1 MSKFRLLNNTFSYDL
16 NFRSLRV
23 DSTFYKA
30 MKAFGVT
37 NKKIAMVLIPLLF
50 LILMPL
56 NAWAFVPHEYPAIYV
71 HMLSLVFCF
80 VALVV
85 VLWAFIR
92 RGLYKERRWK
102 YLFLAAI
109 FHAIW
114 NADVILGR
122 VSEALWI
129 GKSRIIGNTEG
140 WQYFSRQITIEGLE
154 YFYYIGRLDF
164 ILLDIAMLFFY
175 IWLREHLRKESE
187 SHHISAMALLPLFP
201 ILLTEIAGNIIFIVL
216 STMCLVTS
224 VKLYRRDRGNVLW
237 RYMIGLTSTYFL
249 FSISRFPGHVLE
261 HILIPTGN
269 QVIWKTLH
277 LDAIGGSLNTFIR
290 FLVATLTLFFIWIYE
305 IYLGISKDKRQL
317 QTSVAERTDFIER
330 LEKDKIEL
338 RELDRLRSAFL
349 ANVSHELRTPMNSII
364 GYTELLLD
372 KVDGPINAEQ
382 EKSLRKV
389 DFHSKRLLQLINSLL
404 DISKME
410 SGEMKL
416 ELKEL
421 DLKSLIESV
430 LLTFKSMIGQKGLTL
445 NINIDENLPF
455 VYGDADKVRQILI
468 NLVSNAVKFTHTGGI
483 AISAKPS
490 TRNTKPGEPPIF
502 AEVCVEDTGIGIKE
516 EDLKK
521 IFDKFVQVDPT
532 LVRQYEGTGLGLSIT
547 KGYVELHKGEI
558 WVTSKYGEGSKF
570 CFSIPL
576 KKELPE
582 K

>member
-1 MSKFRLLNNTFSYDL
+1 MGPSILTYKFYIAMKKFR
-16 NFRSLRV
+16 
-23 DSTFYKA
+23 
-30 MKAFGVT
+30 GT
-37 NKKIAMVLIPLLF
+37 NKKIAMVLILLLF

-80 VALVV
+80 VALIV
-85 VLWAFIR
+85 VLWVFVR
-92 RGLYKERRWK
+92 RGLYKERKWK

-114 NADVILGR
+114 NANVIIGR
-122 VSEALWI
+122 VAEALWI
-129 GKSRIIGNTEG
+129 EKSRIIGNTEG
-140 WQYFSRQITIEGLE
+140 WQYFARQITIEGLE

-175 IWLREHLRKESE
+175 IWLREHLRKEPE
-187 SHHISAMALLPLFP
+187 SHHISTMALLPLFP

-216 STMCLVTS
+216 STLCLVTS

-249 FSISRFPGHVLE
+249 FSISRLPGHVLQ

-277 LDAIGGSLNTFIR
+277 LDAIGGSFNTFIR
-290 FLVATLTLFFIWIYE
+290 FLLATLTLFFIWIYE
-305 IYLGISKDKRQL
+305 IYLGISEDKRQL
-317 QTSVAERTDFIER
+317 QTSVAERTKLIER

-338 RELDRLRSAFL
+338 RELDRLKSAFL
-349 ANVSHELRTPMNSII
+349 ANVSHELKTPMNSII

-372 KVDGPINAEQ
+372 KIDGPLNEEQ

-389 DFHSKRLLQLINSLL
+389 DFHSKHLLQLINRLL

-410 SGEMKL
+410 SGEIKL

-421 DLKSLIESV
+421 DLKFLIESV
-430 LLTFKSMIGQKGLTL
+430 LLTFKSMMKQKGLTL
-445 NINIDENLPF
+445 SVNIDENLPF
-455 VYGDADKVRQILI
+455 IYGDEDKIRQILI
-468 NLVSNAVKFTHTGGI
+468 NLVSNAVKFTHRGGI
-483 AISAKPS
+483 AIVAKPY
-490 TRNTKPGEPPIF
+490 TKHGEPPIF
-502 AEVCVEDTGIGIKE
+502 AEVCIEDTGIGIKE
-516 EDLKK
+516 EDMGK

-532 LVRQYEGTGLGLSIT
+532 LVRQYEGTGLGLSVT
-547 KGYVELHKGEI
+547 KGFVELHKGKI
-558 WVTSKYGEGSKF
+558 WATSKYGEGSKF
-570 CFSIPL
+570 CFSLPL
-576 KKELPE
+576 KKELLE
-582 K
+582 NLGT

>member
-1 MSKFRLLNNTFSYDL
+1 MKEFRE
-16 NFRSLRV
+16 
-23 DSTFYKA
+23 
-30 MKAFGVT
+30 T
-37 NKKIAMVLIPLLF
+37 NKKIAMVLILLLF

-56 NAWAFVPHEYPAIYV
+56 NAWAFIPHEYPAIYV

-80 VALVV
+80 VALIV
-85 VLWAFIR
+85 VLWAFVR

-114 NADVILGR
+114 NANVIIGR
-122 VSEALWI
+122 VAEALWI

-140 WQYFSRQITIEGLE
+140 WQYFARQITIEGFE

-175 IWLREHLRKESE
+175 IWLREHLRKETE
-187 SHHISAMALLPLFP
+187 SHHISTMALLPLFP

-216 STMCLVTS
+216 STLCLVTS
-224 VKLYRRDRGNVLW
+224 VKLYRRDSGNVLW

-249 FSISRFPGHVLE
+249 FSISRLPGHVLQ
-261 HILIPTGN
+261 HILTPTGN

-277 LDAIGGSLNTFIR
+277 LDAIGGSFNTFIR

-305 IYLGISKDKRQL
+305 IYLGISEDKRQL
-317 QTSVAERTDFIER
+317 EISVGERTKLIER
-330 LEKDKIEL
+330 LEKDKIDL
-338 RELDRLRSAFL
+338 RELGRLKSAFL
-349 ANVSHELRTPMNSII
+349 ANVSHELKTPMNSII

-372 KVDGPINAEQ
+372 KIDGPINEEQ

-389 DFHSKRLLQLINSLL
+389 DFHSKHLLQLINNLL
-404 DISKME
+404 DISRME

-421 DLKSLIESV
+421 DLKLLIESA
-430 LLTFKSMIGQKGLTL
+430 LLTFKSMIKQKRLTL
-445 NINIDENLPF
+445 SVNMDKNLPF
-455 VYGDADKVRQILI
+455 IYGDYDKVRQILI
-468 NLVSNAVKFTHTGGI
+468 NLISNAVKFTHTGGI
-483 AISAKPS
+483 VVSAKLS
-490 TRNTKPGEPPIF
+490 SGNIKPGESPIF
-502 AEVCVEDTGIGIKE
+502 AEVCIEDTGIGIKE
-516 EDLKK
+516 EDTGK

-547 KGYVELHKGEI
+547 KGFVELHKGEI

-570 CFSIPL
+570 CFSLPL
-576 KKELPE
+576 KKELLENPGT
-582 K
+582 